1 MILDSFRGVIRI
13 LRQINGEVEEFSVII
28 VCFRLSTYKT

>member
-13 LRQINGEVEEFSVII
+13 LRQINGKVEECSVII